1 MTTFQQVELARQQLS
16 EAEATRA
23 ARQMAET
30 WEKGILLDRVG
41 SPVSFEPQ
49 WESVRGNH
57 EGCVETARRCIK
69 SVRMI

>member
-23 ARQMAET
+23 AWQMAET
-30 WEKGILLDRVG
+30 WEKGILLDRVA
-41 SPVSFEPQ
+41 SPVSFERFEPQ

-57 EGCVETARRCIK
+57 EGCV
-69 SVRMI
+69 